1 MERKKETLSLK
12 TNLNDKPI
20 NKNLRLFS
28 SKNFSEII
36 SITQQNKN
44 KHKNKLNISF
54 IGLKNTLK
62 NNSNISNENTFLQF
76 NGNKNFQIEYDNN
89 NLLSKS
95 TNNIQENNF
104 KLLLEQNYLNYT
116 LSLKKLYPIFKFNH
130 YPKLEHKEKKIEK
143 I

>member
-54 IGLKNTLK
+54 IGL
-62 NNSNISNENTFLQF
+62 
-76 NGNKNFQIEYDNN
+76 
-89 NLLSKS
+89 
-95 TNNIQENNF
+95 
-104 KLLLEQNYLNYT
+104 
-116 LSLKKLYPIFKFNH
+116 
-130 YPKLEHKEKKIEK
+130 
-143 I
+143 